1 MSAPSL
7 TARLAGLQRGII
19 LAVVLVFAG
28 SSLWWTARGFKNQD
42 ELELRHAAAHIAAS
56 LVREWQDEPG
66 LTPSAVAAAAL
77 EEEGDGGVAFEVL
90 DARGA
95 VLAAT
100 DIPDSLLGRRG
111 GLSVDAV
118 RGLKVV
124 ASKST
129 RVSSDAL
136 TAMAV
141 ALALAGVPIVLI
153 GFLISRSLAR
163 RALQPLSRMT
173 VAADEASQTGEPMKL
188 GEANDPA
195 EVAQL
200 GAAFD
205 RLIQRLDARAE
216 SERRFADDAAHELRT
231 PLTGLSGEL
240 ELTLED
246 PALSDRARAGLLRAG
261 RQARTLRELVD
272 ALLLLRR
279 AEQGVLE
286 QAHMR
291 EAVNLADLTREVE
304 EELLRQHPTRRADLR
319 LVAPDEVIAHGHA
332 LLLGAA
338 IRNLLVNAMQFTA
351 LGQPIVVSVGHEG
364 SDAVVRVD
372 DGGRGIPAADRER
385 VFNPFFRGATARAS
399 HEGSGLGLPI
409 LRRVARAHRGD
420 VRLIE
425 STLGGAAFE
434 LRVPAWVAGDGVSPL
449 DRT

>member
-19 LAVVLVFAG
+19 LVVVLLFAG
-28 SSLWWTARGFKNQD
+28 SSLWWLARAFKHQD
-42 ELELRHAAAHIAAS
+42 ELELRHAAAHIASS

-66 LTPSAVAAAAL
+66 LTPAAVAMAAL
-77 EEEGDGGVAFEVL
+77 EEEGDGGVAFEVR
-90 DARGA
+90 DAHGTA
-95 VLAAT
+95 LAAT
-100 DIPDSLLGRRG
+100 SIPDSLQGSRHSLT
-111 GLSVDAV
+111 VDAV
-118 RGLKVV
+118 GGLRVV
-124 ASKST
+124 ASKPT
-129 RVSSDAL
+129 RTSREAL

-141 ALALAGVPIVLI
+141 ALALAGVPIVLM
-153 GFLISRSLAR
+153 GFLFSRSLAR

-173 VAADEASQTGEPMKL
+173 LAADEASRSGEAMKL
-188 GEANDPA
+188 GDASDPA

-291 EAVNLADLTREVE
+291 EAVNLADLTRDVE
-304 EELLRQHPTRRADLR
+304 EELLRQHPARRADLR
-319 LVAPDEVIAHGHA
+319 LAAPDEVIVQGHA

-351 LGQPIVVSVGHEG
+351 LGQPIAVSVGHEG

-372 DGGRGIPAADRER
+372 DGGQGIAAADRER
-385 VFNPFFRGATARAS
+385 VFDPFFRSATARAS

-420 VRLIE
+420 VRLLE

-434 LRVPAWVAGDGVSPL
+434 LRLPGWVAGDRVGP
-449 DRT
+449 